1 MESKTSENFD
11 FGANLQ
17 SLREKDFPS
26 QEALGAAVGV
36 TGAAIGQYER
46 NEVTPRKGTLSKLA
60 KVLGVSVAHLEGY
73 DNHEKL
79 TSVKN
84 SPKPTETAVRKV
96 PLYDAIAVGGNS
108 MLADQSP
115 ISEPIDMVD
124 PGDLLRS
131 ATGLLVVRGQSMFP
145 KYPSGCY
152 VAFKRGGDK
161 IPSVI
166 VWGEDYVIEL
176 EDRRILKRVEKGET
190 KDHIKAVSYNI
201 NKDNKYMY
209 DPIDIHRSDV
219 KRMYMVLGKVELE
232 ASI

>member
-1 MESKTSENFD
+1 MGKIGAKLLMLRTSRRMNQTEFAGL
-11 FGANLQ
+11 FHMTRPTYA
-17 SLREKDFPS
+17 
-26 QEALGAAVGV
+26 
-36 TGAAIGQYER
+36 QYENDKKPVDR
-46 NEVTPRKGTLSKLA
+46 ELLYKMSKALNITEQDLA
-60 KVLGVSVAHLEGY
+60 GY
-73 DNHEKL
+73 TESEKL
-79 TSVKN
+79 TLVREPDKDTRESNVK
-84 SPKPTETAVRKV
+84 KV

-152 VAFKRGGDK
+152 VAFKRGGEK

-176 EDRRILKRVEKGET
+176 EDRRILKRIEKGET

-201 NKDNKYMY
+201 NKENKYMY
-209 DPIDIHRSDV
+209 DPIDIHRNDV